1 MRLLSDSPIARNA
14 LFISFKDENLSFAET
29 KVRIDETAEEFRNSG
44 IRANDIVALAPDNT
58 IKSIISILALVSIG
72 SDIVLL
78 NPQLKEEERTYLL
91 EIAEVNYLVGTS
103 IKIVNEVSKSGRGG
117 ESQIILFTSG
127 TSGSPKGVILTLENF
142 KRNALASK
150 KRLGLEVGDR
160 WLLNLPV
167 YHVGGLAILFRA
179 VYLNL
184 SIVIHDRFDIKK
196 TSNCIKRGDVNIV
209 SFVPTMLHRLLKNDI
224 EPLKKLKVLLLGGAK
239 PNSDLLDICIR
250 EKLRIFTTYGMTE
263 SCSQIATATPEMVY
277 QDRTTVGYPLDEM
290 EIRITHNGEECV
302 QGCEGS
308 IEIRGS
314 QVFVGY
320 IGEQPLSGFF
330 TTGDTGYID
339 EKGELHVLGRADET
353 IITGGENVHPLEIE
367 EVISQYR
374 GVQKLCVFGVEDH
387 EWGQRIEVAIE
398 SNEEIMTKELKKFL
412 RERLPAFKIPKRFH
426 FFKLPLTTSGKVNRS
441 QVKQMVELSK

>member
-1 MRLLSDSPIARNA
+1 MRLLSDTPIARNGVF
-14 LFISFKDENLSFAET
+14 LSFKDESLSFAET
-29 KVRIDETAEEFRNSG
+29 KVRIEETGEEFRNSG
-44 IRANDIVALAPDNT
+44 IRANDTVALAPDNT
-58 IKSIISILALVSIG
+58 IKSVISILALVSIG

-78 NPQLKEEERTYLL
+78 NPQLKEEESTNLL
-91 EIAEVNYLVGTS
+91 EISEVNYLVGTS
-103 IKIVNEVSKSGRGG
+103 VKIVNEVPKSGG
-117 ESQIILFTSG
+117 ESRIILFTSG

-142 KRNALASK
+142 RRNALASK

-160 WLLNLPV
+160 WLLNLPI

-184 SIVIHDRFDIKK
+184 SIVIHDRFDIEK
-196 TSNCIKRGDVNIV
+196 TSNCIRRGDVNIV
-209 SFVPTMLHRLLKNDI
+209 SFVPTMLHRLINNDI

-239 PNSDLLDICIR
+239 PNSDLLNICIR

-277 QDRTTVGYPLDEM
+277 QDRTTVGYALDEM

-314 QVFVGY
+314 QVFAGY
-320 IGEQPLSGFF
+320 IGEQPIRGFF

-339 EKGELHVLGRADET
+339 EEGKLHVLGRADET

-367 EVISQYR
+367 EAISQYR

-398 SNEEIMTKELKKFL
+398 SNEEIKTEELKKFL

-426 FFKLPLTTSGKVNRS
+426 FVKLPLTASGKINRS